1 MQYSNDLKGLKGQTE
16 RLTLLMRDYEDKYQ
30 KALEMRD
37 AVGSDN
43 VDNLLELLT
52 NKVCRTRH
60 EGTRRTRGPRR
71 RTQVNVLF
79 TNRLKKGLALGL

>member
-43 VDNLLELLT
+43 VDNLLELLQT
-52 NKVCRTRH
+52 KYAELATR
-60 EGTRRTRGPRR
+60 
-71 RTQVNVLF
+71 VLSELE
-79 TNRLKKGLALGL
+79 THVAALKSTYSSPTD